1 MPAVTFSKEELLKD
15 LHANTV
21 DLLAILSRFSKEDFN
36 KIPFAESWTA
46 GQVAQHLYKAES
58 GVPML
63 FKMELSETERAIDEK
78 MPIIRSVFLNFD
90 TKLKSPD
97 FILPDAEEK
106 DPEEFVKN
114 FTANRQAVDE
124 IIATADLTKTVTGLS
139 LPQMGTLTGWE
150 WICFMTSHAI
160 RHTRQLQNIYAA
172 LHPAS

>member
-1 MPAVTFSKEELLKD
+1 MPDATFSKEELLKE
-15 LHANTV
+15 LHTNTG

-63 FKMELSETERAIDEK
+63 FNMELTETERAMDEK
-78 MPIIRSVFLNFD
+78 MPIIRSVFLNFE
-90 TKLKSPD
+90 TKLQSPD

-106 DPEEFVKN
+106 DPEEFVAN
-114 FTANRQAVDE
+114 FARNRETVDE

-150 WICFMTSHAI
+150 WICFMTCHAM